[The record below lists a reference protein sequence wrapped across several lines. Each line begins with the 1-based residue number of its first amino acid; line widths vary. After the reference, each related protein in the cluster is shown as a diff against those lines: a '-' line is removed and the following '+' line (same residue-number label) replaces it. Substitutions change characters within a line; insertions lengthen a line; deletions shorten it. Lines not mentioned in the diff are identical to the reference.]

1 MDIKKQLAYEKK
13 LSKDDRE
20 IYNCLKPFARFLSV
34 EEFNELFE
42 GLVLEKNLRQR
53 LNQLKAYQE
62 MGYET
67 LEEVEKSL
75 DVEQNRKN
83 REASKT
89 LYDNLGLSSKTDKEA
104 NTSIQSDLTII
115 EKDFIKKMNI
125 SKELYLDIKTKIPK
139 ESKNSLKTSIIQNF
153 NTSKDEIDQVYDFIL
168 KIKK

>member
-1 MDIKKQLAYEKK
+1 
-13 LSKDDRE
+13 
-20 IYNCLKPFARFLSV
+20 
-34 EEFNELFE
+34 
-42 GLVLEKNLRQR
+42 
-53 LNQLKAYQE
+53 

-83 REASKT
+83 KEASKT
-89 LYDNLGLSSKTDKEA
+89 IYENLGLSSKTDKDGIP
-104 NTSIQSDLTII
+104 SIQSDLTII

-125 SKELYLDIKTKIPK
+125 TKELYLDIKTKIPK

-153 NTSKDEIDQVYDFIL
+153 NSSKDEIDQVYDFII